1 MRGNTIALDLGSVNT
16 CIYQLGAGVVLSEPS
31 AVAYTAGT
39 KKKIKAVGAEAK
51 KLVGKTADMTQVV
64 YPVFEAQIE
73 DEKMATAMMENFL
86 NKITLRKFG
95 ARPSVLLSV
104 PCGLEN
110 EEIGKYEK
118 VLNGAGVYHIDYV
131 ESPILTALGLG
142 VPVSE
147 STPCFIIDLGGGTT
161 SIAAVSLDGVIA
173 GVNVNMGGSNIDAML
188 IDYVEEYFGLKIGT
202 LTAERIKIQIGSFI
216 ENDGTRTLVNGRDVS
231 TGKPRSVSIGVQ
243 DVMVPVRMFFD
254 KIFEI
259 VELVMAKLPAEVS
272 AEIRRAGVYFAGGT
286 SKFVGLDNYFRDKM
300 AIRANMSEEPEM
312 VNVLGGGIVAGDPAL
327 LKKVRLK
334 KR

>member
-1 MRGNTIALDLGSVNT
+1 MRGKTIALDLGSVNT

-31 AVAYTAGT
+31 AVAYTEGT

-73 DEKMATAMMENFL
+73 DEKMATAMVENFL

-110 EEIGKYEK
+110 EEIVKYEK

-173 GVNVNMGGSNIDAML
+173 GVNVNMG
-188 IDYVEEYFGLKIGT
+188 T

-243 DVMVPVRMFFD
+243 DVMVPVKMFFD

-312 VNVLGGGIVAGDPAL
+312 VNVLGGGIVAGDLDL

>member
-1 MRGNTIALDLGSVNT
+1 
-16 CIYQLGAGVVLSEPS
+16 
-31 AVAYTAGT
+31 
-39 KKKIKAVGAEAK
+39 
-51 KLVGKTADMTQVV
+51 
-64 YPVFEAQIE
+64 
-73 DEKMATAMMENFL
+73 
-86 NKITLRKFG
+86 
-95 ARPSVLLSV
+95 
-104 PCGLEN
+104 
-110 EEIGKYEK
+110 
-118 VLNGAGVYHIDYV
+118 
-131 ESPILTALGLG
+131 
-142 VPVSE
+142 
-147 STPCFIIDLGGGTT
+147 
-161 SIAAVSLDGVIA
+161 
-173 GVNVNMGGSNIDAML
+173 MGGSNIDAML

-243 DVMVPVRMFFD
+243 DVMVPVKMFFD

-312 VNVLGGGIVAGDPAL
+312 VNVLGGGIVAGDLDL